1 MENNRSEKLGTMPIP
16 KLLWMMSAPAILSM
30 FVQSLYNVVDSIFVA
45 KISETA
51 LTAVTLAFPMQ
62 MLVLAFSLGIGIGTN
77 SIISRRLG
85 EKNFEEASKIAK
97 NGLFMAVCTGLF
109 FLVFG
114 YFIATLFAD
123 IFTEKGTLLYN
134 YTKDYLVICVAMSFG
149 MFIEICI
156 TKIMQATGNMIIP
169 MVTQLIGAITN
180 IVLDYIFI
188 FGKLGFPAM
197 GVAGAALAT
206 VIGQIVAMIFAIYK
220 FSKMKLDFSLALK
233 GFRPNKCT
241 LIEITKIGTPVAV
254 MNSVGSV
261 AIGALNGILIVISKT
276 AVAVLGVYFKLQSF
290 IFMPVFGL
298 NQGSMPILG
307 YNYGANNKSRFRQ
320 TILVCFCSALTI
332 LSIGLLLFQILPKQM
347 LELFSASD
355 EMIDVGVNALRFIS
369 LSFIPAA
376 MGIVMINMFQSI
388 GHGFKSM
395 AMSLLR
401 QIIFLLPIAFLLSK
415 VTILKYVWLAFPIAE
430 ILTVIIFFPIAVQ
443 TIKTAFRKRA
453 QFSGIANDPNG
464 LIDNFVADSL
474 ENNTTINN
482 TLDKSDK

>member
-180 IVLDYIFI
+180 IVLD
-188 FGKLGFPAM
+188 
-197 GVAGAALAT
+197 
-206 VIGQIVAMIFAIYK
+206 
-220 FSKMKLDFSLALK
+220 
-233 GFRPNKCT
+233 
-241 LIEITKIGTPVAV
+241 
-254 MNSVGSV
+254 
-261 AIGALNGILIVISKT
+261 
-276 AVAVLGVYFKLQSF
+276 
-290 IFMPVFGL
+290 
-298 NQGSMPILG
+298 
-307 YNYGANNKSRFRQ
+307 
-320 TILVCFCSALTI
+320 
-332 LSIGLLLFQILPKQM
+332 
-347 LELFSASD
+347 
-355 EMIDVGVNALRFIS
+355 
-369 LSFIPAA
+369 
-376 MGIVMINMFQSI
+376 
-388 GHGFKSM
+388 
-395 AMSLLR
+395 
-401 QIIFLLPIAFLLSK
+401 
-415 VTILKYVWLAFPIAE
+415 
-430 ILTVIIFFPIAVQ
+430 
-443 TIKTAFRKRA
+443 
-453 QFSGIANDPNG
+453 
-464 LIDNFVADSL
+464 
-474 ENNTTINN
+474 
-482 TLDKSDK
+482 